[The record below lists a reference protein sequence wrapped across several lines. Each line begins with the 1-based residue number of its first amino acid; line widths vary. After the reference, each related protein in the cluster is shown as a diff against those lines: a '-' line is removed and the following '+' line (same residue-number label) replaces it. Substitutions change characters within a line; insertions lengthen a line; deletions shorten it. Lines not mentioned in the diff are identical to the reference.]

1 MVTVTTGAPY
11 GDYTNPQV
19 FGSGGGLGSS
29 AGSGGGLLS
38 LQIADTLVVE
48 GTLTLYSACIACE
61 QAFGRAGNFPFPFL
75 TIFSPNREPV
85 HRLCL

>member
-1 MVTVTTGAPY
+1 MVTVKTGAPY

-48 GTLTLYSACIACE
+48 GTLTL
-61 QAFGRAGNFPFPFL
+61 
-75 TIFSPNREPV
+75 
-85 HRLCL
+85 